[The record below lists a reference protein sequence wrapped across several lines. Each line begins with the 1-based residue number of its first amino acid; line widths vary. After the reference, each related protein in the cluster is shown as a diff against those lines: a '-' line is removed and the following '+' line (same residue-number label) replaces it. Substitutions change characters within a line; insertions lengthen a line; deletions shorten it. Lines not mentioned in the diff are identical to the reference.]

1 MQIFEKFE
9 KSFAS
14 QEYENI
20 AKATPLAIEELS
32 LKKTNNAGEMKE
44 QPSLWYQTRNSH
56 KNPFVALADHITE
69 EVINGKEV
77 LFVADLN
84 RFYEKLVND
93 LIGDESDISSN
104 VRKLEEKIMNYF
116 GDRIQ
121 LVRAKTIRGN
131 LICNKKYTTKEAI
144 QLSDKQNIQT
154 KIRDIA
160 LFLRREILQ
169 AD

>member
-1 MQIFEKFE
+1 M
-9 KSFAS
+9 
-14 QEYENI
+14 EYKNI
-20 AKATPLAIEELS
+20 AKATQLAKEELS
-32 LKKTNNAGEMKE
+32 LKKTNNGGEMKE
-44 QPSLWYQTRNSH
+44 QPSLWYQTRNAH
-56 KNPFVALADHITE
+56 KKAFVALADHITE

-93 LIGDESDISSN
+93 LIGDESDVSSN

-131 LICNKKYTTKEAI
+131 LIGNKKYTAKEAI
-144 QLSDKQNIQT
+144 QLSDKQNIQA
-154 KIRDIA
+154 KIRDVA